1 MPETDKATWEA
12 VSALL
17 DELLEADDAQR
28 VARLSQ
34 LRLQNPALSEQVA
47 TLLAQQAAVE
57 MERFLEGTAV
67 DPLGLGTLAGQT
79 IGGYTLERPL
89 GQGGMGSVWLARR
102 SDGRYEGQAA
112 VKLLNLGS
120 LGHSGA
126 ERLRHEANALAKLA
140 HPNITHLIDAGVAAG
155 QPYLVLE
162 YVEGEPIDRWCD
174 THRLDV
180 TARVRLFL
188 QVLAAVLHAHGRLIL
203 HRDLK
208 PSNILVT
215 KDGSAKLLDF
225 GIAKLLEGQGQT
237 APPSELTRLGG
248 PLTPEYAAPEQLQ
261 RAEVTTATDV
271 YALGVLLYVLL
282 VGRHPTARAT
292 GTPIEQMQ
300 ALIEAEPLR
309 VGDAAL

>member
-1 MPETDKATWEA
+1 MPEINGASWEA

-17 DELLEADDAQR
+17 DELLDADDAQR
-28 VARLSQ
+28 AARLSQ
-34 LRLQNPALSEQVA
+34 LRMQSPALSDQVA
-47 TLLAQQAAVE
+47 ELLARQAAVQ
-57 MERFLEGTAV
+57 MEQFLEGNAL
-67 DPLGLGTLAGQT
+67 DPLGLGELAGRSF
-79 IGGYTLERPL
+79 GGYTLDRPL

-102 SDGRYEGQAA
+102 SDGRYEGWAA

-120 LGHSGA
+120 LGRSGA

-155 QPYLVLE
+155 QPYLILE

-174 THRLDV
+174 AQRLRV
-180 TARVRLFL
+180 EARVRLFL
-188 QVLAAVLHAHGRLIL
+188 QVLAAVSHAHGRLIL

-225 GIAKLLEGQGQT
+225 GIAKLLESQAQT
-237 APPSELTRLGG
+237 TPPSELTRLGIAAM
-248 PLTPEYAAPEQLQ
+248 TPEYAAPEQLQ
-261 RAEVTTATDV
+261 RADVTTATDV

-282 VGRHPTARAT
+282 VGRHPTASAT

-300 ALIEAEPLR
+300 AL
-309 VGDAAL
+309 